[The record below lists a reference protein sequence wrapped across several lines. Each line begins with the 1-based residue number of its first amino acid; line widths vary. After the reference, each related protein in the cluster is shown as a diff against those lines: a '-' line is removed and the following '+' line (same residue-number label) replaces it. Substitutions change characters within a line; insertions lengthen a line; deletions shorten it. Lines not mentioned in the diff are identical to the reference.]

1 MDAAINVVINHH
13 CVIPIHYSTQANL
26 LYTDFNNKTNGLWM
40 QDFPVKQG
48 VASGRCDPAAPPADT
63 SMPRHMAAGRAAPHT
78 PAAAASSPM
87 PPSSAPTSTG
97 TEPTSPFETDL
108 IQYLEVA
115 MPQRTVAV
123 PKPQPAD
130 ARPPMMLLTPAT
142 LSRCGGC
149 NVIFQ
154 LDVLARKMVLIAVG

>member
-1 MDAAINVVINHH
+1 MNHH
-13 CVIPIHYSTQANL
+13 CAIPIHYSTQANL

-48 VASGRCDPAAPPADT
+48 VASGRCDPPADN
-63 SMPRHMAAGRAAPHT
+63 SVPRHMAAGRAAPHT
-78 PAAAASSPM
+78 PAAAASPPV
-87 PPSSAPTSTG
+87 PPSSVPSSTG
-97 TEPTSPFETDL
+97 MEPTSPFETDL

-130 ARPPMMLLTPAT
+130 ARSPMMLLTPAT

-149 NVIFQ
+149 NVIFRF
-154 LDVLARKMVLIAVG
+154 DVLVRKAVLIAVG